1 MQEEKASP
9 PALPTGNER
18 ILAVLAH
25 LAALVH
31 GLGLPLPA
39 LLWAEQ
45 RKDSRYVAFQTLQ
58 AYAFQSLGYTLWALT
73 ILALAVFL
81 LLGLVIVNALA
92 PIGTEAASTLAFVFS
107 IGVTVLFMI
116 YNLLAIVAAL
126 ACAFGRDFRF
136 PILGGRLAKY
146 IAYDPASPDTRLDET
161 CEERFAVA
169 MGHFAVIFPFYGLLG
184 PLGLWLTQGKRSA
197 FLRLHSAQTVA
208 YQAVGSVL
216 YTALHLIPLI
226 LILPF
231 MIAVFSFG
239 AGPAGDW
246 ANPVTAVM
254 ALVGLCL
261 LAVGVTLGPLYHIL
275 GQWAGLQ
282 TLLGRDFRYPL
293 FARLVARLMGVTY
306 EDAAQK

>member
-1 MQEEKASP
+1 MATPTK
-9 PALPTGNER
+9 PTGEER

-45 RKDSRYVAFQTLQ
+45 RKNSRYVAFQTLQ

-73 ILALAVFL
+73 VLALAVLL
-81 LLGLVIVNALA
+81 LLGVMIINAVA
-92 PIGTEAASTLAFVFS
+92 PIGMEAANGLFFVFS
-107 IGVTVLFMI
+107 IGVAGLFMV

-146 IAYDPASPDTRLDET
+146 IAYDPDSPDIPLNQTH
-161 CEERFAVA
+161 EERFAVA

-184 PLGLWLTQGKRSA
+184 PLGLWITEGKRSA
-197 FLRLHSAQTVA
+197 LLRFHSSQTVA

-216 YTALHLIPLI
+216 YTALHLIPLV

-231 MIAVFSFG
+231 MIAVLSFG
-239 AGPAGDW
+239 AGPAGEW
-246 ANPVTAVM
+246 ANPLTAVM
-254 ALVGLCL
+254 ALAGLCM

-282 TLLGRDFRYPL
+282 TLLGRNFNYPI
-293 FARLVARLMGVTY
+293 FARLAARRTGTKQQ
-306 EDAAQK
+306 DAAQK

>member
-1 MQEEKASP
+1 MTTPTK
-9 PALPTGNER
+9 PTGEER

-45 RKDSRYVAFQTLQ
+45 RKNSRYVAFQTLQ

-73 ILALAVFL
+73 VLALAVLL
-81 LLGLVIVNALA
+81 LLGVTIMNAIA
-92 PIGTEAASTLAFVFS
+92 PIGMEAANGLVFVFS
-107 IGVTVLFMI
+107 IGVMGLFMI
-116 YNLLAIVAAL
+116 YNLLTIVAAI
-126 ACAFGRDFRF
+126 ACALGRDFRF
-136 PILGGRLAKY
+136 PLLGGRLAKY
-146 IAYDPASPDTRLDET
+146 ISYDPASPDAPLSRTH
-161 CEERFAVA
+161 EERFAVA

-184 PLGLWLTQGKRSA
+184 PLGLWMTEGKRSA

-216 YTALHLIPLI
+216 YTALHLIPLV

-231 MIAVFSFG
+231 MIAVFSLG
-239 AGPAGDW
+239 AGPAADW
-246 ANPVTAVM
+246 INPVTAVM
-254 ALVGLCL
+254 ALVGLCM

-282 TLLGRDFRYPL
+282 TLLGRDYNYPL
-293 FARLVARLMGVTY
+293 FARLVGRWTGAKHK
-306 EDAAQK
+306 DAAQK